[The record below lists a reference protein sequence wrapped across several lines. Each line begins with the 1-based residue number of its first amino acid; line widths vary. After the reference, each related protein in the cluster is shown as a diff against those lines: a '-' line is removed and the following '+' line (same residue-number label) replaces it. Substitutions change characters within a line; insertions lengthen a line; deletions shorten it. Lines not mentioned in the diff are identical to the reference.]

1 MIQTFFQVVFPVLLV
16 LSLGLIIGK
25 VFHPETKTLS
35 TLSIY
40 LLTPALIFQSV
51 YLYHDLFTVTTLKMF
66 GVITLIT
73 LLVILS
79 LDLISRVIPMKHS
92 VKVALTLTLMLSNS
106 GNFGLPVN
114 QYAYGEQALYIA
126 SVILVIYSLYTNTLG
141 VFVAASD
148 RNGRRESVKKM
159 LTVPFFYVLVIAMA
173 LNYFHVTIP
182 APIFKPIQS
191 VGLAAIPLN
200 LLQLG
205 INLSSI
211 KIKEQWSLMLGASV
225 IKLALIPFGAFF
237 LLKLLGFTGLE
248 FKVTLT
254 QIAMP
259 SAVYASILAS
269 HFESDESLTSGIV
282 LVSTLLSLIS
292 LSIWISILK

>member
-16 LSLGLIIGK
+16 LSFGLVIGK

-51 YLYHDLFTVTTLKMF
+51 YLYHDLFTVTTLKML

-73 LLVILS
+73 LLVIIS
-79 LDLISRVIPMKHS
+79 IDLISRVFPMKRS

-114 QYAYGEQALYIA
+114 QYAYGEGALYVA
-126 SVILVIYSLYTNTLG
+126 SIILVIYSFYTNTLG

-148 RNGRRESVKKM
+148 KNSRTEALKRM

-173 LNYFHVTIP
+173 LNYFHTPIP

-211 KIKEQWSLMLGASV
+211 KIKEHWLIMLGASV
-225 IKLALIPFGAFF
+225 LKLALIPLGAFF
-237 LLKLLGFTGLE
+237 LLKLLGFAGLE

-269 HFESDESLTSGIV
+269 HFDSDESLTGGIV

-292 LSIWISILK
+292 LSIWITILK